1 MSLCIEELRTDLT
14 ATAIFQRLAAEPEL
28 AFLDSNS
35 GYGRLGRWSILAC
48 RPWQRLRGWTDH
60 CLLDGSLVS
69 ADPFSLLQKLLSEQ
83 QVTPRPDLPL
93 AGGCI
98 GLISYDAGFALND
111 LPLPRRVDCS
121 RPFVRF
127 NFYDNFIIVDHQL
140 GQTWLMACGRL
151 EPAYL
156 SIERL
161 KTLLSQPPKSLERSP
176 DTAEPTCGSGRGRLL
191 LIPARQPYLA
201 KVDQLR
207 DWIRLGEVYIANL
220 TSRFRAASPRDSID
234 LYRHFRRIN
243 PAPFAALI
251 RQDGLDVLSASPERF
266 LSVRPTPEGGWRVE
280 TRPIKGTRPRS
291 ADPARDRANRQ
302 ELENSGKDR
311 SELLMIVDLERNDLS
326 RVCRPDS
333 VHVEELFKL
342 ETFPEVFHL
351 VATVSGILQDGE
363 DAVSCLRACFPGG
376 SITGAPKMRAME
388 LIDQLE
394 DDARGFYT
402 GCLGYFSA
410 DGQADFS
417 IIIRTMVRQGD
428 QILYGAGGGITW
440 ESNAADEYQELLDK
454 AAFFR
459 RLIEHDPD

>member
-1 MSLCIEELRTDLT
+1 MSLCVEEFQTDLT
-14 ATAIFQRLAAEPEL
+14 AAAIFQRLAVEPEL

-48 RPWQRLRGWTDH
+48 RPWQRLRGWTDY
-60 CLLDGSLVS
+60 CLLDGCPV
-69 ADPFSLLQKLLSEQ
+69 AVDPFSLLQKLLAGQ
-83 QVTPRPDLPL
+83 QVAPRPDLPL

-111 LPLPRRVDCS
+111 LPLPQRVDCS

-127 NFYDNFIIVDHQL
+127 DFYDNFIIVDHQL
-140 GQTWLMACGRL
+140 NQTWLMACGRH
-151 EPAYL
+151 EPAQQ
-156 SIERL
+156 SIKRLRQLLLKPLKSNERV
-161 KTLLSQPPKSLERSP
+161 PEAADP
-176 DTAEPTCGSGRGRLL
+176 ACASGRGCLL
-191 LIPARQPYLA
+191 QVPSREPYLA
-201 KVDQLR
+201 KVEQLR

-220 TSRFRAASPRDSID
+220 TSRFKAASPRGSID
-234 LYRHFRRIN
+234 LYRHFRSIN
-243 PAPFAALI
+243 PAPFAAMV
-251 RQDGLDVLSASPERF
+251 RQDDLDVLSASPERF
-266 LSVRPTPEGGWRVE
+266 LSVRPMPEGSWRVE
-280 TRPIKGTRPRS
+280 TRPIKGTRPRN
-291 ADPARDRANRQ
+291 ADPAQDKINR
-302 ELENSGKDR
+302 LDLKNSGKDR

-333 VHVEELFKL
+333 VHVDELFKL
-342 ETFPEVFHL
+342 ETYPEVFHL

-363 DAVSCLRACFPGG
+363 DAVSCLKTCFPGG

-388 LIDQLE
+388 LIDWLE

-454 AAFFR
+454 ATFFR

>member
-1 MSLCIEELRTDLT
+1 
-14 ATAIFQRLAAEPEL
+14 
-28 AFLDSNS
+28 
-35 GYGRLGRWSILAC
+35 
-48 RPWQRLRGWTDH
+48 
-60 CLLDGSLVS
+60 
-69 ADPFSLLQKLLSEQ
+69 
-83 QVTPRPDLPL
+83 
-93 AGGCI
+93 
-98 GLISYDAGFALND
+98 
-111 LPLPRRVDCS
+111 
-121 RPFVRF
+121 
-127 NFYDNFIIVDHQL
+127 
-140 GQTWLMACGRL
+140 
-151 EPAYL
+151 
-156 SIERL
+156 
-161 KTLLSQPPKSLERSP
+161 
-176 DTAEPTCGSGRGRLL
+176 
-191 LIPARQPYLA
+191 
-201 KVDQLR
+201 
-207 DWIRLGEVYIANL
+207 
-220 TSRFRAASPRDSID
+220 
-234 LYRHFRRIN
+234 
-243 PAPFAALI
+243 
-251 RQDGLDVLSASPERF
+251 
-266 LSVRPTPEGGWRVE
+266 
-280 TRPIKGTRPRS
+280 
-291 ADPARDRANRQ
+291 
-302 ELENSGKDR
+302 
-311 SELLMIVDLERNDLS
+311 MIVDLERNDLS